1 MRSVRFLR
9 VIPVLFIAVACVTT
23 QARPQETARPKK
35 LGITG
40 KLTRVIA
47 IGAETSGWS
56 IELKRE
62 IAVEGKKMR
71 SIEVSGPSE
80 EFERLKNQRVR
91 AIGTL
96 AHHTGME
103 RGDYIVLEVTSI
115 KPAP

>member
-1 MRSVRFLR
+1 MRSVRFVRIIAL
-9 VIPVLFIAVACVTT
+9 VFIALACVAT
-23 QARPQETARPKK
+23 QASQQETARPKK
-35 LGITG
+35 IGITG

-62 IAVEGKKMR
+62 ITVEGKKMR
-71 SIEVSGPSE
+71 SIEVSGSPE

-91 AIGTL
+91 ATGTI

-103 RGDYIVLEVTSI
+103 RGEYIVFEVTSI